1 MGSNGVGTAVSAA
14 RGVGR
19 HPQLRGPDMTTAV
32 RVEGLAKRY
41 GPVRAVDGVDFE
53 VQRGEVFGLVGPNGA
68 GKTTTIECMAGLR
81 RPDDGAVRVL
91 DLDPYRDRAALNERI
106 GIQLQ
111 HGVLQARVKVWEAI
125 DLYESFYAN
134 PLDWTTL
141 MEPLGLA
148 DKRDR
153 MFSQLS
159 GGEKQRLFVALAMV
173 GDPEVV
179 FLDEMTT
186 GLDPHARRAMW
197 ELLESLRD
205 RGKTVILS
213 SHFMEEAERLC
224 DRVGIMDRGKLVAL
238 EAPDVLVH
246 EHGSTYAAEFLP
258 LDAFEPRWAE
268 GLGLTVSNGMR
279 GGHVRVSGSAPEVPV
294 RVLGLL
300 REHSCAFERF
310 ETLHPTLE
318 DVFLKLTGRSMGT
331 ADQEAAS

>member
-1 MGSNGVGTAVSAA
+1 
-14 RGVGR
+14 
-19 HPQLRGPDMTTAV
+19 MTPAV

-41 GPVRAVDGVDFE
+41 GAVRAVDGVDFVVE
-53 VQRGEVFGLVGPNGA
+53 RGEVFGLVGPNGA

-81 RPDDGAVRVL
+81 RPSDGAVRVL
-91 DLDPYRDRAALNERI
+91 DLDPHRDRAALNERI

-125 DLYESFYAN
+125 DLYASFYAN

-141 MEPLGLA
+141 LEPLGLA

-153 MFSQLS
+153 LFSQLS

-173 GDPEVV
+173 GDPEVL

-197 ELLESLRD
+197 TLLESARD
-205 RGKTVILS
+205 EGKTVILS

-238 EAPDVLVH
+238 ESPDALVR
-246 EHGSTYAAEFLP
+246 EFGSTYAAEFLP
-258 LDAFEPRWAE
+258 LSPFEPEWAE
-268 GLGLTVSNGMR
+268 ELGLTVTNGLR
-279 GGHVRVSGSAPEVPV
+279 GGRVRVSGSQPEVPI
-294 RVLGLL
+294 RVLELL
-300 REHSCAFERF
+300 QARSCSFERF
-310 ETLHPTLE
+310 ATLQPTLE
-318 DVFLKLTGRSMGT
+318 DVFLELTGRSMET
-331 ADQEAAS
+331 ADEEAVS